1 MKVDIY
7 VKKSNKTYA
16 TEFGIPF
23 ECIELVRRFFSTI
36 KHVIFPNVIDAI
48 DFFTE

>member
-23 ECIELVRRFFSTI
+23 ECIELVRRFFQL
-36 KHVIFPNVIDAI
+36 
-48 DFFTE
+48 